1 MSDAPQIGTRIVVRS
16 LVGGTGP
23 TGGPA
28 MTDTVGRVLTADAES
43 LVVERRDGS
52 VQRVAV
58 ADVVTWKR
66 VPDRPLRRRRAIDV
80 DATTLTQISSRGWP
94 PLESEMLGEWE
105 LRAAGGFTGRA
116 NSVAAV
122 GSPGMDFADAMAA
135 VEAWYLARS
144 APPMAQVIVGSAAE
158 RDFVDA
164 GWAPGNGLRAGA
176 LVQVADLDP
185 IYPVDPEVA
194 VRTQL
199 SEQWLALYGRADEDM
214 AAARAVLSG
223 PPTVG
228 FAQLGDPIQAI
239 ARVVATGEWAG
250 IAAVEVLAHRRK
262 EGIATRLVSTCLSWA
277 VEHGADK
284 AYLQT
289 MRENTAAL
297 ALYEPFGFI
306 DHHDYRYLQSPAAD
320 PSTSGRC

>member
-1 MSDAPQIGTRIVVRS
+1 M
-16 LVGGTGP
+16 
-23 TGGPA
+23 
-28 MTDTVGRVLTADAES
+28 
-43 LVVERRDGS
+43 ERRDGS

-80 DATTLTQISSRGWP
+80 DTTTLTQITSRGWP
-94 PLESEMLGEWE
+94 PLESEMLGDWE

-122 GSPGMDFADAMAA
+122 GSPGIDTADALAA

-185 IYPVDPEVA
+185 TYAIDPDVE
-194 VRTQL
+194 VRTAL

-214 AAARAVLSG
+214 SAARAVISG
-223 PPTVG
+223 PTTVG
-228 FAQLGDPIQAI
+228 FAQLGDPVEAI
-239 ARVVATGEWAG
+239 ARVVVTGEWAG
-250 IAAVEVLAHRRK
+250 IAAVEVLPHRRK
-262 EGIATRLVSTCLSWA
+262 VGLATRLVSTCLAWA

-297 ALYEPFGFI
+297 ALYEPFGFV
-306 DHHDYRYLQSPAAD
+306 DHHDYLYLQSPTAD
-320 PSTSGRC
+320 PLATGRC

>member
-1 MSDAPQIGTRIVVRS
+1 
-16 LVGGTGP
+16 
-23 TGGPA
+23 

-52 VQRVAV
+52 VQLVAV
-58 ADVVTWKR
+58 ADVLTWKR

-80 DATTLTQISSRGWP
+80 DTSALTQITSRGWP
-94 PLESEMLGEWE
+94 PLESEMLGDWE

-122 GSPGMDFADAMAA
+122 GSPGIDPVDAMAA
-135 VEAWYLARS
+135 VEAWYVARS

-158 RDFVDA
+158 RDFVEA
-164 GWAPGNGLRAGA
+164 GWAPGNGLRSGA

-185 IYPVDPEVA
+185 TYEIDPDVE
-194 VRTQL
+194 VRTVL

-214 AAARAVLSG
+214 AAARAVISG
-223 PPTVG
+223 PTTVG
-228 FAQLGDPIQAI
+228 FAQLGDPVEAI
-239 ARVVATGEWAG
+239 ARVVVTGEWAG
-250 IAAVEVLAHRRK
+250 IAAVEVLPHRRQ
-262 EGIATRLVSTCLSWA
+262 EGIATRVVSTCLAWA
-277 VEHGADK
+277 VERGADK

-297 ALYEPFGFI
+297 ALYEPFGFV
-306 DHHDYRYLQSPAAD
+306 DHHDYRYLQSPTAD
-320 PSTSGRC
+320 PQAAGRC